1 MVNTEF
7 ISYII
12 HHILINM
19 YISYKLLFLREILL
33 PNLFKLLDL
42 FSPQKEGFFFVCLFF
57 SLPIEELW
65 VSRLIFFEQLQSSFS
80 INPN

>member
-42 FSPQKEGFFFVCLFF
+42 FSPQKEGFFFVCF
-57 SLPIEELW
+57 SPY
-65 VSRLIFFEQLQSSFS
+65 QLKNYGFLG
-80 INPN
+80 